1 MTYIHTEVWHQQ
13 SDYSSHIS
21 AYQHIYYTLKLS
33 CLCCCLQWPCLNHAH
48 VRLVFRQT
56 VSPSLSL
63 SDHTNTLMCCTS
75 VAVCS
80 FQTVSAWYI
89 PSVLAGRGS
98 SPFQLS
104 ICWLAVQP
112 LSLFLSL
119 SLCMEICLPTAQ
131 STAPSNGRGAGP
143 HHLICTL
150 GLLVSVDGICFF
162 ARHQVLVGCLAPH
175 HQWSAAPSHGGGA
188 GPHHLVCIKIS
199 LVLLRRLRIDHMTAV
214 SIA

>member
-98 SPFQLS
+98 SPFWLS

-119 SLCMEICLPTAQ
+119 SVRGNLPSRRTVHSTIQWQGSWSSPPDLRSQSSGQRGWHMLLC
-131 STAPSNGRGAGP
+131 TAPSIGGAPGSTPPVVCSTLSWRGSRSSPPGP
-143 HHLICTL
+143 HL
-150 GLLVSVDGICFF
+150 
-162 ARHQVLVGCLAPH
+162 
-175 HQWSAAPSHGGGA
+175 
-188 GPHHLVCIKIS
+188 KS
-199 LVLLRRLRIDHMTAV
+199 L
-214 SIA
+214 